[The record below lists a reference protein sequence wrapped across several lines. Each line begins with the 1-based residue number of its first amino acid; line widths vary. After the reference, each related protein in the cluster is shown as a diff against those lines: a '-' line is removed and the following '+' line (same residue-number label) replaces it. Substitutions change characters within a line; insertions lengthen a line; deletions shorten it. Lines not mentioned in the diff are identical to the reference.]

1 MMTLRI
7 GVRVRALVA
16 ACLVLGAALASGYE
30 ARADDL
36 DSLRSRAQESAD
48 EISALEHRLISLE
61 GQEAELGE
69 RIAQATGEISALEVE
84 IHDAQAA
91 WSAARARYVDSAV
104 ATYKAGPGS
113 QLALLLSADT
123 VSELASAS
131 QAAGQIAQLD
141 SEALDAYESAR
152 DKAEAAQ
159 AQLDAK
165 KRALLAA
172 ATRVDEVSA
181 DIEVT
186 ITERSGALEQ
196 LNAEIAKLEREARRE
211 ARLAAAQERS
221 AATAASQDALA
232 QVLSQAGAENGAG
245 GPALGLPPGFAST
258 GVTFEG
264 VASWYGPGFE
274 GNLTAN
280 GEIFDPSK
288 FTAASKELPFGTW
301 LYVEFQGRGVIVR
314 INDRG
319 PYADGRVIDLSQ
331 AAAEAIGMSG
341 VGWVTIEILVKT

>member
-1 MMTLRI
+1 MISIRI

-16 ACLVLGAALASGYE
+16 ACLVLGAALASGYV
-30 ARADDL
+30 AHADDL
-36 DSLRSRAQESAD
+36 DSLRSRAQEFAD

-69 RIAQATGEISALEVE
+69 RIARATGEISALEVE
-84 IHDAQAA
+84 IHDAEAA

-113 QLALLLSADT
+113 QLALLLSAHT

-141 SEALDAYESAR
+141 SEALAAYESAR
-152 DKAEAAQ
+152 DRAEAAQ

-165 KRALLAA
+165 KQVLLAA

-186 ITERSGALEQ
+186 IAERSGALEQ
-196 LNAEIAKLEREARRE
+196 LNAEVAKLEREARRE

-221 AATAASQDALA
+221 AATTAAAQDTLA
-232 QVLSQAGAENGAG
+232 DVLSGAGA
-245 GPALGLPPGFAST
+245 GPPGPVPGLPVGFAST

-264 VASWYGPGFE
+264 IASWYGPGFE